1 MTQVHNNMQ
10 LILMPPIKV
19 AKDPSREEARQA
31 RYFADMVQL
40 TMSDCMLSHWG
51 LSTPTS
57 GGKQEEALRLSMN
70 EASRTAAERVPA
82 TVRGGDPTFPVW
94 KLNRKHKMLFHQW
107 VLGKKTDEELI
118 SEYRSLLASD
128 NSLMSSLIGSFDL
141 SP

>member
-1 MTQVHNNMQ
+1 
-10 LILMPPIKV
+10 
-19 AKDPSREEARQA
+19 
-31 RYFADMVQL
+31 
-40 TMSDCMLSHWG
+40 MSDCMLSHWG

-57 GGKQEEALRLSMN
+57 GGKQEGRQPTGSTLCDSCIAEALRLSMN

-118 SEYRSLLASD
+118 SEVFWRSSC
-128 NSLMSSLIGSFDL
+128 
-141 SP
+141 